1 MYTLNIKTKDTYKEF
16 PHIKK
21 WIKLIYSKILKKE
34 MNTKEVQIYYTYGF
48 FVKKSNDDQERATKY
63 IDMYDRVKSMLYDE
77 RVEFE
82 LSKVRVDIDISIGSF
97 TLINRLDVIPL
108 QITNIVKEL
117 TKVKMMMEGEFYKDQ
132 SVIDSIPPIDP
143 SVVSVKIIREDDIGK
158 DDYDNGDNY
167 SESYDIDVLLDKISK
182 NGIKSLTAQEREFLD
197 KTSKGI

>member
-1 MYTLNIKTKDTYKEF
+1 MYTLNIKTEDTYKEF

-21 WIKLIYSKILKKE
+21 WIKTIHSKILKKE
-34 MNTKEVQIYYTYGF
+34 MDSTEVEIYYTYGF
-48 FVKKSNDDQERATKY
+48 FIKKSNDNQERANKY

-82 LSKVRVDIDISIGSF
+82 LSKVRVDVDISIGSF

-143 SVVSVKIIREDDIGK
+143 SVVSVKIIREGDIDK
-158 DDYDNGDNY
+158 DYDNGDEY

-182 NGIKSLTAQEREFLD
+182 NGIKSLTEQEREFLD

>member
-1 MYTLNIKTKDTYKEF
+1 MYTLNIKTEDTYKEF

-21 WIKLIYSKILKKE
+21 WIKTIHSKILKKE
-34 MNTKEVQIYYTYGF
+34 MDSTEVEIYYTYGF
-48 FVKKSNDDQERATKY
+48 FIKKSNDNQERANKY

-82 LSKVRVDIDISIGSF
+82 LSKVRVDVDISIGSF

-143 SVVSVKIIREDDIGK
+143 SVVSVKIIREDDIDK
-158 DDYDNGDNY
+158 DYDNGDEY

-182 NGIKSLTAQEREFLD
+182 NGIKSLTEQEREFLD